1 MDKRVKNTTKALKRA
16 LFDMLEQMPL
26 SKITVTSLCKQAGV
40 NRVTFYHHF
49 TDVYDMISQ
58 IELSYVEELRD
69 YNTKFTQNGK
79 VNFLYIVRFVRKYSD
94 FYKIV
99 FTNNIPTKLLDEMY
113 AELKKEYCTAFGKK
127 DIEQTKL
134 DYMYTFTESGV
145 SSILK
150 KWVRGGMAE
159 SEEYIADLISKI
171 LLVCT
176 VIYNSCPQP
185 KNMLEYVIG

>member
-1 MDKRVKNTTKALKRA
+1 MDKRVKNTTKALKQT

-113 AELKKEYCTAFGKK
+113 GGAEK
-127 DIEQTKL
+127 
-134 DYMYTFTESGV
+134 GV
-145 SSILK
+145 LYGIWQK
-150 KWVRGGMAE
+150 G
-159 SEEYIADLISKI
+159 Y
-171 LLVCT
+171 
-176 VIYNSCPQP
+176 
-185 KNMLEYVIG
+185 

>member
-99 FTNNIPTKLLDEMY
+99 FTNNIPTKLLD
-113 AELKKEYCTAFGKK
+113 
-127 DIEQTKL
+127 
-134 DYMYTFTESGV
+134 
-145 SSILK
+145 
-150 KWVRGGMAE
+150 
-159 SEEYIADLISKI
+159 
-171 LLVCT
+171 
-176 VIYNSCPQP
+176 
-185 KNMLEYVIG
+185 

>member
-1 MDKRVKNTTKALKRA
+1 MDKRVKNTTKALKQT

-113 AELKKEYCTAFGKK
+113 AELKKEYCTAFVYIYGERG
-127 DIEQTKL
+127 IE
-134 DYMYTFTESGV
+134 YS
-145 SSILK
+145 
-150 KWVRGGMAE
+150 
-159 SEEYIADLISKI
+159 
-171 LLVCT
+171 
-176 VIYNSCPQP
+176 
-185 KNMLEYVIG
+185 

>member
-1 MDKRVKNTTKALKRA
+1 MDKRVKNTTKALKQT

-127 DIEQTKL
+127 DIGQTKL

-159 SEEYIADLISKI
+159 SEEYIADLISEI
-171 LLVCT
+171 F
-176 VIYNSCPQP
+176 IS
-185 KNMLEYVIG
+185 MHSHI

>member
-1 MDKRVKNTTKALKRA
+1 MDKRVKNSTKALKRA

-113 AELKKEYCTAFGKK
+113 AELKKEYCMAFGKK

-159 SEEYIADLISKI
+159 SEEYIADLISEI
-171 LLVCT
+171 F
-176 VIYNSCPQP
+176 IS
-185 KNMLEYVIG
+185 MHSHI

>member
-58 IELSYVEELRD
+58 IEISYVEELKD
-69 YNTKFTQNGK
+69 YNFKFTQNGK
-79 VNFLYIVRFVRKYSD
+79 VNFLCIVRFVKKYSD
-94 FYKIV
+94 FYRVV
-99 FTNNIPTKLLDEMY
+99 FNNNIQTKLLDEMY
-113 AELKKEYCTAFGKK
+113 AELKKEYCAAFGKK

-134 DYMYTFTESGV
+134 EYMFTFLESGA

-159 SEEYIADLISKI
+159 SEEYIADLISEI
-171 LLVCT
+171 F
-176 VIYNSCPQP
+176 IS
-185 KNMLEYVIG
+185 MHSHI